1 MKLKLNQIMVGGFN
15 DQILSDLRDIYGEF
29 GEEVLAVNSTMS
41 MEMKLVKRNL
51 VKCQLMLM

>member
-1 MKLKLNQIMVGGFN
+1 MVRLVRRF
-15 DQILSDLRDIYGEF
+15 
-29 GEEVLAVNSTMS
+29 LAVNSMMS